1 MDFDAVFSRKT
12 KNTLAAALTLIAS
25 GCAVTPPHEEAHDPL
40 ESYNRTMDSIN
51 ESIDKAILKPVA
63 TGYTKVVPSPVRSSV
78 HNFFSNL
85 GEPLTIVN
93 ALLQGKPKQGLQDSM
108 RFVWNTTAGVAGLFD
123 VATSMDLPH
132 HDEDFGQTFAVWGM
146 GEGAHIVLPLLG
158 HSNVRDTIGL
168 FPDSW
173 LDPVG
178 YHDEVRERNSMYALR
193 IVDTRAQL
201 LTASKVRDTAALD
214 SYIFTREAYRQLR
227 WDRIHDGNAPE
238 PEYDFE

>member
-1 MDFDAVFSRKT
+1 MDSRLNVGYT
-12 KNTLAAALTLIAS
+12 KKALILATLTYLS

-51 ESIDKAILKPVA
+51 ESIDRAVLKPVA
-63 TGYTKVVPSPVRSSV
+63 TAYTKTIPTPVRTGV

-93 ALLQGKPKQGLQDSM
+93 EVLQGKPKQGLQDTM
-108 RFVWNTTAGVAGLFD
+108 RFVWNSTAGVAGIFD
-123 VATSMDLPH
+123 VATRMDLPH

-168 FPDSW
+168 FPDGYM
-173 LDPVG
+173 DPVA
-178 YHDEVRERNSMYALR
+178 HHEEVRERNSAYGLR
-193 IVDTRAQL
+193 ILDTRAQL

-227 WDRIHDGNAPE
+227 WDRIHDGNPPE
-238 PEYDFE
+238 PEFEFD